1 MQIEHYRKLLWL
13 YKEKVANTLS
23 DEKINEQKLEAKIT
37 LDQAIVKGSNVDDIL
52 EYLNELD
59 QL

>member
-1 MQIEHYRKLLWL
+1 M